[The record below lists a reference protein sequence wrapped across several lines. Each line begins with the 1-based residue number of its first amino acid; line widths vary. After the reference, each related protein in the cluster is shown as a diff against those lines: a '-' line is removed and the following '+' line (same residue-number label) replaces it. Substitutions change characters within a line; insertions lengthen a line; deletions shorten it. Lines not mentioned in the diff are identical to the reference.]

1 MQQMASGV
9 PVVSLIFYARFCSI
23 RSALSLSCFAP
34 VLAAFCLVH
43 LGVQWGLPVL
53 FGAPAVVA
61 SNLGRG
67 LGVGVANPYVGCHSC
82 SM

>member
-53 FGAPAVVA
+53 LARQR
-61 SNLGRG
+61 SWRRTW
-67 LGVGVANPYVGCHSC
+67 GVGWA
-82 SM
+82 